1 MARRIC
7 IDMNWMYGVE
17 DRARYIEHAAVA
29 EDAGV
34 DTIFVAEAW
43 GRDAFTT
50 LTLLADRTKK
60 ANLGTAIVNYYSRTP
75 AALAQHFATLDELSE
90 GRMVIGLG
98 ASSANVI
105 EHFHGVPFQPTLTRM
120 RETVEILNHLMAAE
134 PLNYDGKVFK
144 LERGFTL
151 RFDPF
156 RPHIPVYIASF
167 RPRAVKV
174 VAEIADGW
182 IPRMMP
188 IDRMP
193 EQVSAFR
200 DLVAAAGRARDAVTV
215 ISPGRVA
222 VVKDIEKQRQSARET
237 LAVYVARM
245 GDFYYQQLCDMG
257 YDEDVNAIR
266 AAWKSGGSHAGY
278 AAVSDRLLDSL
289 WCVTSSVEEARERL
303 QQQEGAGIDMHSVL
317 LRDYESD
324 VEAGRIYEALLK

>member
-1 MARRIC
+1 MSRRLC
-7 IDMNWMYGVE
+7 IDMNWMYGPE
-17 DRARYIEHAAVA
+17 DRRRYIEHAAVA

-34 DTIFVAEAW
+34 DTVFVAEAW

-50 LTLLADRTKK
+50 LTLLAAGTKK

-75 AALAQHFATLDELSE
+75 AALAQHFATLDELSG

-120 RETVEILNHLMAAE
+120 RETVAIINHLLAAE
-134 PLNYDGKVFK
+134 PLHHHGKVFE
-144 LERGFTL
+144 LDRGFTL
-151 RFDPF
+151 RFDPV
-156 RPHIPVYIASF
+156 RPHIPIYIASF

-182 IPRMMP
+182 MPRMMP
-188 IDRMP
+188 IDRLK
-193 EQVSAFR
+193 EQVDGFR
-200 DLVAAAGRARDAVTV
+200 AQVAAAGRDPAAVTV
-215 ISPGRVA
+215 VSPGRVA
-222 VVKDIEKQRQSARET
+222 VVKDVMKQKQSARET
-237 LAVYVARM
+237 LAFYVARM
-245 GDFYYQQLCDMG
+245 GDFYYEQLRDMG

-266 AAWKSGGSHAGY
+266 AAWKSGGSQAGY

-289 WCVTSSVEEARERL
+289 WCIGSVEQVRERL
-303 QQQEGAGIDMHSVL
+303 QEQEEAGIDLHSVL
-317 LRDYESD
+317 LRDIESD

>member
-7 IDMNWMYGVE
+7 IDMNWQYGIE
-17 DRARYIEHAAVA
+17 ERRRYIEHAAVA

-50 LTLLADRTKK
+50 LALLADRTKK

-105 EHFHGVPFQPTLTRM
+105 EHFHGVPFNPTLTRM
-120 RETVEILNHLMAAE
+120 RETVEIINQLMAAK
-134 PLNYDGKVFK
+134 PLNYHGKLFQ

-151 RFDPF
+151 RFDPV

-167 RPRAVKV
+167 RPRAVQV

-182 IPRMMP
+182 IPRMIP

-193 EQVSAFR
+193 EEISKFR
-200 DLVAAAGRARDAVTV
+200 DLVAEAGRKREDVTV
-215 ISPGRVA
+215 IAPGRVA
-222 VVKDIEKQRQSARET
+222 VVRDVEKQRQSARET
-237 LAVYVARM
+237 LAFYIARM

-257 YDEDVNAIR
+257 YDEDCNAIR
-266 AAWKSGGSHAGY
+266 AAWRNGGSQAGY
-278 AAVSDRLLDSL
+278 AAVSDRLLESI

-303 QQQEGAGIDMHSVL
+303 QQQEDAGIDMHSVL
-317 LRDYESD
+317 VRDYETD

>member
-1 MARRIC
+1 MARRLC
-7 IDMNWMYGVE
+7 IDMNWMYGLE
-17 DRARYIEHAAVA
+17 ERRRYIDHAVAA

-75 AALAQHFATLDELSE
+75 AALAQHFATLDELSG

-120 RETVEILNHLMAAE
+120 RETVEIINHLTAAE
-134 PLNYDGKVFK
+134 PLHYKGKVFD
-144 LERGFTL
+144 LDRGFTL
-151 RFDPF
+151 RFDPV
-156 RPHIPVYIASF
+156 RPHIPIYIASF

-182 IPRMMP
+182 IPRMIP
-188 IDRMP
+188 IDRLAG
-193 EQVSAFR
+193 QVDAFR
-200 DLVAAAGRARDAVTV
+200 AQVVAAGRDPGAVTIV
-215 ISPGRVA
+215 SPSRVA
-222 VVKDIEKQRQSARET
+222 VVKDVEKQKQTARET
-237 LAVYVARM
+237 LAFYVARM
-245 GDFYYQQLCDMG
+245 GDFYYQQLSDMG

-266 AAWKSGGSHAGY
+266 AAWKNGGSSAGY

-289 WCVTSSVEEARERL
+289 WCIGSVEQVRERL
-303 QQQEGAGIDMHSVL
+303 MEQEAAGIDMHNVL
-317 LRDYESD
+317 VRDTDSD
-324 VEAGRIYEALLK
+324 LEAARIYDALMR